1 MLCLDK
7 FNNQMSFQDSEDK
20 LHLPN
25 RNHYL
30 PHFGCVSNLHMRNIS
45 GCVLQRESPE
55 TRIQTP
61 RELLD
66 HPRKNG
72 WEVGEKRKGG

>member
-1 MLCLDK
+1 MRLDK
-7 FNNQMSFQDSEDK
+7 FNNRMGFQGSEDK

-30 PHFGCVSNLHMRNIS
+30 PHFGCLSNLHVCNIL
-45 GCVLQRESPE
+45 GCALQGESPE

-66 HPRKNG
+66 HPKKHG
-72 WEVGEKRKGG
+72 WEVGEKRKRG